1 MPHEDRRSTLDQPNP
16 IPPPTSGPTPKGST
30 PPGLRAQLM
39 ATRDSAWRLALAHL
53 DLAKAEFQAIGG
65 QIARAAALGG
75 LAIALVLFAI
85 SLLVIGTAMFTG
97 EWLLGSIGWGVLHG
111 FLVFIGVAVAAVML
125 AVGVSGGR
133 IAGAFVVA
141 LIVGI
146 LVSIVF
152 ALNLPNQL
160 YTAIGDAALP
170 NVESGVRPLVV
181 GTLVG
186 AGVGLLLGIA
196 MAIRLTTAG
205 SRFGALIGMILVGA
219 AIGAFTA
226 ITFGVQVGVG
236 IGATIGWAMWI
247 ALMGIDVS
255 RTGIDVETL
264 KLRFYPHQTIET
276 SKETLEWL
284 QSKMPP
290 GNGS

>member
-1 MPHEDRRSTLDQPNP
+1 
-16 IPPPTSGPTPKGST
+16 
-30 PPGLRAQLM
+30 M
-39 ATRDSAWRLALAHL
+39 ATRDSAWRLAIAHV

-65 QIARAAALGG
+65 EIARVAALAGIAFAVVVFA
-75 LAIALVLFAI
+75 AI
-85 SLLVIGTAMFTG
+85 LLVVGTALFTA
-97 EWLLGSIGWGVLHG
+97 EWLLGSMGWGILHG
-111 FLVFIGVAVAAVML
+111 VLVFAGIATAAVL
-125 AVGVSGGR
+125 SAVGMSSRR
-133 IAGAFVVA
+133 IAGAFAVA
-141 LIVGI
+141 LILGI
-146 LVSIVF
+146 LTSLVF

-170 NVESGVRPLVV
+170 NVEAGVRPLVV
-181 GTLVG
+181 GLLIG

-196 MAIRLTTAG
+196 IAIRLKTAG
-205 SRFGALIGMILVGA
+205 SRFGALIGMALVGA

-236 IGATIGWAMWI
+236 IGAAIGWASWI
-247 ALMGIDVS
+247 ALMAIDIS
-255 RTGIDVETL
+255 RTGVDAEAL
-264 KLRFYPHQTIET
+264 KARFYPHRTIET